1 MSGPTDSA
9 PPLDRANRARDAGD
23 WAVAA
28 ALYADHLALAPGD
41 WPAMV
46 QRGHAL
52 KEAGA
57 AEAALDAY
65 LAAEAL
71 APEDA
76 DLQLQIG
83 HVLKQQGRW
92 EAAAMRYARAATL
105 DPANPVAA
113 IEAVGTERMLPRAPA
128 GAQPLPAPRPAG
140 ADPRLV
146 FDVTDLLDHFSVRR
160 TPTGIQRVA
169 IGILGPILE
178 GGLPAGA
185 LTGLGTA
192 FAVFDP
198 VPGVWR
204 RLERAPFATI
214 LRLSRTGAL
223 TTDADWVAATAA
235 IKTARMMAPPVR
247 FAPGAVLVNLGNA
260 FGIPDYFRGL
270 RRVQATHG
278 VRWLPFVHDCVPLE
292 VPEHCQDSMLGDYAQ
307 WFACFATHAA
317 GFLCNSENTR
327 RDVLRHMEPLRSGRM
342 PPASVVRLDGDPRA
356 ALPPSP
362 VAWEEVP
369 ALRPGE
375 PFVLFCSTIESRK
388 DHHLVFS
395 AWLALL
401 RRHGA
406 AKIPRL
412 VCAGRTGWH
421 AQAAL
426 DLLAQSALLR
436 RHVVLTGEVSDEA
449 LGLLYDACAFS
460 VYNSHYEGWG
470 LPITESL
477 AHGKVPVV
485 PRHSSLPEAGGAAAV
500 YFTPR
505 SEPDLVAALEPLMLD
520 PAAMAAA
527 QGRLAVAPLRAWS
540 TLTLDVLAAV
550 RALPEAADLPA
561 MPMQPGRRYATER
574 NRLTRPE
581 PAMAVVERLRDGN
594 GWHPAE
600 PWGVWSKQGPVAL
613 VLALAPGLGGKAL
626 RLYLD
631 LRSPPRPI
639 TLSIV
644 ARAGDQETR
653 AMLPLEPGPDF
664 ITAIDIP
671 PMPAT
676 AMLELE
682 LDAGPGVR
690 LADLGVDDPR
700 TIGIGLRAVMLC
712 DAEDLLSRL
721 GYVEAARFA
730 PAMVER
736 VLA

>member
-1 MSGPTDSA
+1 MSGSTAST
-9 PPLDRANRARDAGD
+9 PPIDRANQARDRGE
-23 WAVAA
+23 WAA
-28 ALYADHLALAPGD
+28 AARLFAEHLATATTD

-46 QRGHAL
+46 QHGHAL
-52 KEAGA
+52 KEAGE

-83 HVLKQQGRW
+83 HLLKQQGRW

-105 DPANPVAA
+105 DPANPIAA
-113 IEAVGTERMLPRAPA
+113 IEAAGTERMRPRGAEAAPPRA
-128 GAQPLPAPRPAG
+128 QG

-169 IGILGPILE
+169 IGVLSPILE

-192 FAVFDP
+192 FAVFDS

-204 RLERAPFATI
+204 RLDRAPFAAI
-214 LRLSRTGAL
+214 VRLSRTG
-223 TTDADWVAATAA
+223 TSITDPDWVAAVDA
-235 IKTARMMAPPVR
+235 IKEARKLAPPVR
-247 FAPGAVLVNLGNA
+247 FAQGAVLVNLGNA

-270 RRVQATHG
+270 RRAQAQSG
-278 VRWLPFVHDCVPLE
+278 IRWLPFVHDCVPLE
-292 VPEHCQDSMLGDYAQ
+292 VPEHCLETMLGDYAQ

-327 RDVLRHMEPLRSGRM
+327 RDVLRHMAALLPGRR
-342 PPASVVRLDGDPRA
+342 PPASVVRLDGDPRSGLA
-356 ALPPSP
+356 PSP
-362 VAWEEVP
+362 GALAEIP

-375 PFVLFCSTIESRK
+375 RFVLFCSTIESRK

-412 VCAGRTGWH
+412 VCAGRQGWH

-426 DLLAQSALLR
+426 DLLAQSPLLR

-449 LGLLYDACAFS
+449 LDLLYDACAFT

-477 AHGKVPVV
+477 AHGRVPVV
-485 PRHSSLPEAGGAAAV
+485 PRHSSLPEAGGSAAV

-520 PAAMAAA
+520 PEAMAIAEA
-527 QGRLAVAPLRAWS
+527 RLAVAPLRPWS
-540 TLTLDVLAAV
+540 ALTMDVLAAV
-550 RALPEAADLPA
+550 RALPEADALPVVA
-561 MPMQPGRRYATER
+561 MQPGRRYPTGR
-574 NRLTRPE
+574 NRLTRPDA
-581 PAMAVVERLRDGN
+581 AMAVTDRLRDGN

-600 PWGVWSKQGPVAL
+600 AWGVWSKQGPVAL
-613 VLALAPGLGGKAL
+613 GLPLAPGFAGQAL

-631 LRSPPRPI
+631 LRAPPRPLDLRI
-639 TLSIV
+639 M
-644 ARAGDQETR
+644 ARAGEEETV
-653 AMLPLEPGPDF
+653 AVLPMKPGPDF
-664 ITAIDIP
+664 IAAIDIP
-671 PMPAT
+671 PMPDSSV
-676 AMLELE
+676 LEID
-682 LDAGPGVR
+682 LDTGPGVR

-700 TIGIGLRAVMLC
+700 TIGIGIRGVMLC
-712 DAEDLLSRL
+712 RADDLLSRL
-721 GYVEAARFA
+721 GYVEAARFPQA
-730 PAMVER
+730 EAEVQPA
-736 VLA
+736 

>member
-1 MSGPTDSA
+1 MSGSADSA

-23 WAVAA
+23 WAAAA
-28 ALYADHLALAPGD
+28 ALYAEHLAAAPGD
-41 WPAMV
+41 WPSMV

-52 KEAGA
+52 KESGA
-57 AEAALDAY
+57 VEAALDAY

-71 APEDA
+71 APDDA

-113 IEAVGTERMLPRAPA
+113 IEAIGTERLLPRAATATP
-128 GAQPLPAPRPAG
+128 PLPAPRPAG

-185 LTGLGTA
+185 LTGFGTA

-204 RLERAPFATI
+204 RLERAPFAAI
-214 LRLSRTGAL
+214 LRLSRTGTL
-223 TTDADWVAATAA
+223 TTDADWVAAAAA
-235 IKTARMMAPPVR
+235 IKTARMTAPPVR
-247 FAPGAVLVNLGNA
+247 FAQGAVLVNLGNA

-270 RRVQATHG
+270 RRLQASHG

-292 VPEHCQDSMLGDYAQ
+292 VPEHCLGTMLSDYAQ
-307 WFACFATHAA
+307 WFACFASHAA

-327 RDVLRHMEPLRSGRM
+327 RDVLRHMEPLRPGRP
-342 PPASVVRLDGDPRA
+342 PPATVVRLDGDPRGPV
-356 ALPPSP
+356 PPSP
-362 VAWEEVP
+362 TGWEEVP

-375 PFVLFCSTIESRK
+375 PYVLFCSTIESRK

-401 RRHGA
+401 RRHGP

-412 VCAGRTGWH
+412 VCAGRIGWH

-426 DLLAQSALLR
+426 DLLAQSPLLR
-436 RHVVLTGEVSDEA
+436 RHVVLTGEISDEA
-449 LGLLYDACAFS
+449 LGLLYGACAFTM
-460 VYNSHYEGWG
+460 YNSHYEGWG

-477 AHGKVPVV
+477 AYGQVPVV

-505 SEPDLVAALEPLMLD
+505 SEPDLVAVLEPLMLD
-520 PAAMAAA
+520 PTAVAAA
-527 QGRLAVAPLRAWS
+527 RARLAVAPLREWS
-540 TLTLDVLAAV
+540 ALTMEVLAAV
-550 RALPEAADLPA
+550 RALPEAAAPPA
-561 MPMQPGRRYATER
+561 LSMQPGRRYATAR

-594 GWHPAE
+594 GWHPDE
-600 PWGVWSKQGPVAL
+600 DWGVWSKQGPVAL
-613 VLALAPGLGGKAL
+613 ALPLPPGLGGQAL

-653 AMLPLEPGPDF
+653 AVLPLEPGPDF

-676 AMLELE
+676 DLLELE

-700 TIGIGLRAVMLC
+700 TIGIGLRGVMLC
-712 DAEDLLSRL
+712 GADDLLSRL

-730 PAMVER
+730 PAVVE
-736 VLA
+736 VLPA